1 MEKSAIKANLHT
13 SIGSRVDLWSHKTVA
28 IAFGIKAFVWM
39 KFANGEIGQL
49 HNKPHTNI
57 HAYERVGAANDRRQ
71 EDLLHC
77 SFEYIL
83 FFKHFIFVLPFF
95 IRLIFFRLPLSAHFV
110 ADKRHLDLDACYLGA
125 CAELERSNSRQ
136 RQQQQDLH
144 SKKTSQTTTKTRH
157 KPTIHIFLYF
167 HFG

>member
-1 MEKSAIKANLHT
+1 MATLLPINGKSAIKANLHT

-77 SFEYIL
+77 SFEHIL
-83 FFKHFIFVLPFF
+83 LFKHFILLQLLAAVSPIKISKVFF
-95 IRLIFFRLPLSAHFV
+95 FNLHFISMYVWFSVQYWFSAH
-110 ADKRHLDLDACYLGA
+110 
-125 CAELERSNSRQ
+125 N
-136 RQQQQDLH
+136 
-144 SKKTSQTTTKTRH
+144 
-157 KPTIHIFLYF
+157 YF
-167 HFG
+167 AIL